1 MMTSEQLTISV
12 QFNDDDMVMLQAEVA
27 TAGFRGRTEAYS
39 TYPSLER
46 WVDSLRTFSRALDSK
61 VRFDAGQ
68 PDGMSHIGVA
78 LSRLDWSGHCACRV
92 SLLWNRATEYSDT
105 PHDTLDVRL
114 VVEPGALD
122 RFVRELELLLAQH
135 EGEATLTGLAQ
146 G

>member
-1 MMTSEQLTISV
+1 MMSSERLTISV
-12 QFNDDDMVMLQAEVA
+12 QFEEDDMVMLRADVA
-27 TAGFRGRTEAYS
+27 TAGFQGRTEAYS

-46 WVDSLRTFSRALDSK
+46 WVESLRTFSRALDSK

-92 SLLWNRATEYSDT
+92 SLLWNRPNESSDS

-114 VVEPGALD
+114 VVEPGALA
-122 RFVRELELLLAQH
+122 RFVQELDYMLAQH
-135 EGEATLTGLAQ
+135 EGEATLSGLAQ